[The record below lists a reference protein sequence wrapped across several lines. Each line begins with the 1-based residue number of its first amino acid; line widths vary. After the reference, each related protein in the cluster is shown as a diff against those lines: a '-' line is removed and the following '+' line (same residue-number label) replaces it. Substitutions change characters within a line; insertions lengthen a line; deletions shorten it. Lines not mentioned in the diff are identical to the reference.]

1 MKNTILDP
9 KYNNPVKGRQT
20 KMKKSYYILGSL
32 QTFTAIGAIPA
43 GIGYLMDTSGKDMGA
58 STELLANSPLN
69 SFLLP
74 GLFLLLVNGLAHL
87 VGVYLSITRNR
98 YAGHA
103 GLILG
108 ILLTLWIIIQVVWI
122 SLSSLLQPL
131 FLLIGLINTYLSWK
145 ILKISTG
152 TSNPNYNHE

>member
-1 MKNTILDP
+1 
-9 KYNNPVKGRQT
+9 
-20 KMKKSYYILGSL
+20 MKKLYYILGSL

-43 GIGYLMDTSGKDMGA
+43 GIGYLMDTSGQGMGA

-74 GLFLLLVNGLAHL
+74 GLFLLFVNGLAHL
-87 VGVYLSITRNR
+87 VGAYLSFTRNR

-108 ILLTLWIIIQVVWI
+108 ILLTLWIIIQVAWI
-122 SLSSLLQPL
+122 SLSSVLQPL
-131 FLLIGLINTYLSWK
+131 FLIIGLINTFLSRK